1 MNAESSC
8 VSNDS
13 RKDPVAK
20 YTAKDSVFTN
30 LFSDPKYLLQLY
42 KALHPEDLDAT
53 EENISNVTIQNIL
66 LDQSY
71 NDLGF
76 QVGTRLVV
84 LVEAQS
90 SWTVN
95 IVLRSLMYLTQ
106 TWQKYIQ
113 NTGQNVYGSKK
124 VELPRP
130 ELYVIYTGNRK
141 IRPESLR
148 LSEEFWGGGECAVEV
163 RVKMIYD
170 GKKGDIISQYVSFT
184 RIYNEQIKLHGRTR
198 EAVLETIRICR
209 NSNILKDY
217 LESREQEVVNIMMTL
232 FDEEYILKT
241 YIEQEK
247 RDAAEKA
254 AEEAAKQATQKVK
267 RETAQKLYQKG
278 TSVAD
283 IADAMSVTE
292 EEIKQWL
299 GLISSHPH

>member
-148 LSEEFWGGGECAVEV
+148 LSEEFWGGDECAVEV
-163 RVKMIYD
+163 KVKMIYD
-170 GKKGDIISQYVSFT
+170 GEKGDIISQYVAFT

-209 NSNILKDY
+209 DRNILKDY

-247 RDAAEKA
+247 RDAAEEAERKA
-254 AEEAAKQATQKVK
+254 KEAAK
-267 RETAQKLYQKG
+267 ETARKLYQKG

-283 IADAMSVTE
+283 IADAMSLTE

-299 GLISSHPH
+299 GLVSSHPH

>member
-148 LSEEFWGGGECAVEV
+148 LSEEFWGGDECAVEV
-163 RVKMIYD
+163 KVKMIYD
-170 GKKGDIISQYVSFT
+170 GEKGDIISQYVSFT

-247 RDAAEKA
+247 RDAAEEAERKA
-254 AEEAAKQATQKVK
+254 KEAAK
-267 RETAQKLYQKG
+267 ETARKLYQKG

-283 IADAMSVTE
+283 IADAMSLTE

-299 GLISSHPH
+299 GLVSSHPH

>member
-163 RVKMIYD
+163 KVKMIYD
-170 GKKGDIISQYVSFT
+170 GEKGDIISQYVSFT

-209 NSNILKDY
+209 DRNILKDY

-247 RDAAEKA
+247 RDAAEEAERKA
-254 AEEAAKQATQKVK
+254 KEAAK
-267 RETAQKLYQKG
+267 ETARKLYQKG

-283 IADAMSVTE
+283 IADAMSLTE
-292 EEIKQWL
+292 EEIKEWL
-299 GLISSHPH
+299 ALVPSHPH

>member
-141 IRPESLR
+141 IHPKSLR
-148 LSEEFWGGGECAVEV
+148 LSEEFWSGDECAVEV
-163 RVKMIYD
+163 KVKMIYD
-170 GKKGDIISQYVSFT
+170 GEKGDIISQYVSFT

-209 NSNILKDY
+209 DRNILKDY

-247 RDAAEKA
+247 RDAAEEAERKA
-254 AEEAAKQATQKVK
+254 KEAAK
-267 RETAQKLYQKG
+267 ETARKLYQKG

-283 IADAMSVTE
+283 IADAMSLTE

-299 GLISSHPH
+299 GLVSSHPH

>member
-141 IRPESLR
+141 IRPKSLR

-163 RVKMIYD
+163 KVKMIYD
-170 GKKGDIISQYVSFT
+170 GEKGDIISQYVSFT

-198 EAVLETIRICR
+198 EAVLETIRVCR
-209 NSNILKDY
+209 DRNILKDY
-217 LESREQEVVNIMMTL
+217 LESRDQEVVNIMMTL

-247 RDAAEKA
+247 RDAAEEAERKA
-254 AEEAAKQATQKVK
+254 KEAAK
-267 RETAQKLYQKG
+267 ETARKLYQKG

-283 IADAMSVTE
+283 IADAMSLTE

-299 GLISSHPH
+299 GLVSSHPH

>member
-141 IRPESLR
+141 IRPKSLR
-148 LSEEFWGGGECAVEV
+148 LSEEFWGGDECAVEV
-163 RVKMIYD
+163 KVKMIYD
-170 GKKGDIISQYVSFT
+170 GEKGDIISQYVSFT

-247 RDAAEKA
+247 RDAAEEAERKA
-254 AEEAAKQATQKVK
+254 KEAAK
-267 RETAQKLYQKG
+267 ETARKLYQKG

-283 IADAMSVTE
+283 IADAMSLTE

-299 GLISSHPH
+299 GLVSSHPH

>member
-141 IRPESLR
+141 IRPKSLR
-148 LSEEFWGGGECAVEV
+148 LSEEFWGGDECAVEV
-163 RVKMIYD
+163 KVKMIYD
-170 GKKGDIISQYVSFT
+170 GEKGDIISQYVSFT

-209 NSNILKDY
+209 DRNILKDY

-247 RDAAEKA
+247 RDAAEEAERKA
-254 AEEAAKQATQKVK
+254 KEAAK
-267 RETAQKLYQKG
+267 ETARKLYQKG

-283 IADAMSVTE
+283 IADAMSLTE

>member
-141 IRPESLR
+141 IRPKSLR
-148 LSEEFWGGGECAVEV
+148 LSEEFWGGGECAVAV
-163 RVKMIYD
+163 KVKMIYD
-170 GKKGDIISQYVSFT
+170 GEKGDIISQYVSFT

-247 RDAAEKA
+247 RDAAEEAERKA
-254 AEEAAKQATQKVK
+254 KEAAK
-267 RETAQKLYQKG
+267 ETARKLYQKG

-283 IADAMSVTE
+283 IADAMSLTE

-299 GLISSHPH
+299 GLVSSHPH

>member
-42 KALHPEDLDAT
+42 KALHPEDLEAT

-90 SWTVN
+90 TWTVN
-95 IVLRSLMYLTQ
+95 IVLRSLMYLLRPGRNIF
-106 TWQKYIQ
+106 KIQ
-113 NTGQNVYGSKK
+113 ART
-124 VELPRP
+124 
-130 ELYVIYTGNRK
+130 
-141 IRPESLR
+141 
-148 LSEEFWGGGECAVEV
+148 F
-163 RVKMIYD
+163 
-170 GKKGDIISQYVSFT
+170 KGDIISQYVSFT
-184 RIYNEQIKLHGRTR
+184 RIYNEQVKLHGRTR
-198 EAVLETIRICR
+198 KAVLQTIRICR
-209 NSNILKDY
+209 DRNILKEY
-217 LESREQEVVNIMMTL
+217 LEAREQEVVNIMMTL

-247 RDAAEKA
+247 REAAEKA
-254 AEEAAKQATQKVK
+254 AEEAAKQATQKVQ
-267 RETAQKLYQKG
+267 RETAKKLYQKG

-299 GLISSHPH
+299 GLVSSHAH

>member
-1 MNAESSC
+1 M
-8 VSNDS
+8 
-13 RKDPVAK
+13 
-20 YTAKDSVFTN
+20 
-30 LFSDPKYLLQLY
+30 
-42 KALHPEDLDAT
+42 
-53 EENISNVTIQNIL
+53 TIQNIL

-141 IRPESLR
+141 IRPKSLR
-148 LSEEFWGGGECAVEV
+148 LSEEFWGGDECAVEV
-163 RVKMIYD
+163 KVKMIYD
-170 GKKGDIISQYVSFT
+170 GEKGDIISQYVSFT

-209 NSNILKDY
+209 DRNILKDY

-247 RDAAEKA
+247 RDAAEEAERKA
-254 AEEAAKQATQKVK
+254 KEAAK
-267 RETAQKLYQKG
+267 ETARKLYQKG

-283 IADAMSVTE
+283 IADAMSLTE

-299 GLISSHPH
+299 GLVSSHPH

>member
-163 RVKMIYD
+163 KVKMIYD
-170 GKKGDIISQYVSFT
+170 GEKGDIISQYVSFT

-247 RDAAEKA
+247 RDAAEEAERKA
-254 AEEAAKQATQKVK
+254 KEAAK
-267 RETAQKLYQKG
+267 ETARKLYQKG

-283 IADAMSVTE
+283 IADAMSLTE

-299 GLISSHPH
+299 GLVSSHPH

>member
-20 YTAKDSVFTN
+20 YTAKDNVFTN

-141 IRPESLR
+141 IRPKSLR
-148 LSEEFWGGGECAVEV
+148 LSEEFWGGDECAVEV
-163 RVKMIYD
+163 KVKMIYD
-170 GKKGDIISQYVSFT
+170 GEKGDIISQYVSFT

-209 NSNILKDY
+209 DRNILKDY

-247 RDAAEKA
+247 RDAAEEAERKA
-254 AEEAAKQATQKVK
+254 KEAAK
-267 RETAQKLYQKG
+267 ETARKLYQKG

-283 IADAMSVTE
+283 IADAMSLTE

-299 GLISSHPH
+299 GLVSSHPH

>member
-1 MNAESSC
+1 MPAC
-8 VSNDS
+8 F
-13 RKDPVAK
+13 K
-20 YTAKDSVFTN
+20 
-30 LFSDPKYLLQLY
+30 
-42 KALHPEDLDAT
+42 HPEDPDAT
-53 EENISNVTIQNIL
+53 EESISNVTIQNIL

-76 QVGTRLVV
+76 QIGTRLVI

-90 SWTVN
+90 TWTVN

-124 VELPRP
+124 VEIPRP
-130 ELYVIYTGNRK
+130 ELYVIYTGSRK
-141 IRPESLR
+141 TRPKYLC
-148 LSEEFWGGGECAVEV
+148 LSREFWGGGECAVEV
-163 RVKMIYD
+163 KVKMIYD
-170 GKKGDIISQYVSFT
+170 GEKGDIISQYVSFT

-209 NSNILKDY
+209 DRNILKDY

-247 RDAAEKA
+247 RDAAEEAERKA
-254 AEEAAKQATQKVK
+254 KEAAK
-267 RETAQKLYQKG
+267 ETARKLYQKG

-283 IADAMSVTE
+283 IADAMSLTE

-299 GLISSHPH
+299 GLVSSHPH

>member
-1 MNAESSC
+1 MNAESNRMP
-8 VSNDS
+8 NDP

-20 YTAKDSVFTN
+20 YTVKASVFTS

-42 KALHPEDLDAT
+42 RALHPEDLDAT
-53 EENISNVTIQNIL
+53 EESISNVTIQNIL

-90 SWTVN
+90 TWTVN

-124 VELPRP
+124 VEIPRP
-130 ELYVIYTGNRK
+130 ELYVIYTGSRK
-141 IRPESLR
+141 TRPKYLC
-148 LSEEFWGGGECAVEV
+148 LSREFWGGGECAVEV
-163 RVKMIYD
+163 KVKMIYD
-170 GKKGDIISQYVSFT
+170 GEKGDIISQYVAFT
-184 RIYNEQIKLHGRTR
+184 RIYNEQLKQHGRTR

-209 NSNILKDY
+209 DRNILREY
-217 LESREQEVVNIMMTL
+217 LRVREQEVVNIMMTI

-247 RDAAEKA
+247 REAAEKA
-254 AEEAAKQATQKVK
+254 AVKAAKQATQKVLK
-267 RETAQKLYQKG
+267 ATAKKLYQKG

-283 IADAMSVTE
+283 IADAMSVPE
-292 EEIKQWL
+292 DEVRQWL
-299 GLISSHPH
+299 GLVSR

>member
-42 KALHPEDLDAT
+42 KALHPEDLEAT
-53 EENISNVTIQNIL
+53 EESISNVTIQNIL

-141 IRPESLR
+141 IRPKSLR
-148 LSEEFWGGGECAVEV
+148 LSEEFWGGDECAVEV
-163 RVKMIYD
+163 KVKMIYD
-170 GKKGDIISQYVSFT
+170 GEKGDIISQYVSFT

-209 NSNILKDY
+209 DRNILKDY

-247 RDAAEKA
+247 RDAAEEAERKA
-254 AEEAAKQATQKVK
+254 KEAAK
-267 RETAQKLYQKG
+267 ETARKLYQKG

-283 IADAMSVTE
+283 IADAMSLTE

-299 GLISSHPH
+299 GLVSSHPH

>member
-53 EENISNVTIQNIL
+53 EESISNVTIQNIL

-141 IRPESLR
+141 IRPKSLR
-148 LSEEFWGGGECAVEV
+148 LSEEFWGGDECAVEV
-163 RVKMIYD
+163 KVKMIYD
-170 GKKGDIISQYVSFT
+170 GEKGDIISQYVSFT

-209 NSNILKDY
+209 DRNILKDY

-247 RDAAEKA
+247 RDAAEEAERKA
-254 AEEAAKQATQKVK
+254 KEAAK
-267 RETAQKLYQKG
+267 ETARKLYQKG

-283 IADAMSVTE
+283 IADAMSLTE

-299 GLISSHPH
+299 GLVSSHPH